1 MQVKITRMTTMVIHQ
16 RITRVRK
23 HKGMS
28 QKEFSAMIGVSQS
41 YLSEVENGKSK
52 PSLELLSGIV
62 NRFSDINADWLLTGR
77 GAMQNPP
84 PEGEP
89 SDDARIAELIEQ
101 LTPPQRQVVL
111 ALTNELLKSNH

>member
-1 MQVKITRMTTMVIHQ
+1 MVIHQ

-28 QKEFSAMIGVSQS
+28 QKEFSTTIGVSQS
-41 YLSEVENGKSK
+41 YLSEVESGKSK

-62 NRFSDINADWLLTGR
+62 NRFNDINADWLLTGR
-77 GAMQNPP
+77 GAMQNPL
-84 PEGEP
+84 PEGIA
-89 SDDARIAELIEQ
+89 SNDDPKIAELIEQ
-101 LTPPQRQVVL
+101 LTPHQRQVVL

>member
-1 MQVKITRMTTMVIHQ
+1 MTTMVIYQ

-28 QKEFSAMIGVSQS
+28 QKEFSAIIGVSQS

-52 PSLELLSGIV
+52 PSLELLSGIA
-62 NRFSDINADWLLTGR
+62 NRFNDINADWLLTGR
-77 GAMQNPP
+77 GEMQNSLP
-84 PEGEP
+84 
-89 SDDARIAELIEQ
+89 IKELANDFEIVQRIEQ
-101 LTPPQRQVVL
+101 LTPNQRQMVL

>member
-1 MQVKITRMTTMVIHQ
+1 MTTMVIHQ

-28 QKEFSAMIGVSQS
+28 QKEFSTTIGISQS
-41 YLSEVENGKSK
+41 YLSEVESGKSK

-77 GAMQNPP
+77 GEMQNLSPT
-84 PEGEP
+84 EGLA
-89 SDDARIAELIEQ
+89 DDFKIVQRIEQ
-101 LTPPQRQVVL
+101 LTPNQRQMVL

>member
-1 MQVKITRMTTMVIHQ
+1 MTTMVIHQ

-28 QKEFSAMIGVSQS
+28 QKEFSAIIGVSQS

-62 NRFSDINADWLLTGR
+62 NRFNDINADWLLTGR
-77 GAMQNPP
+77 GEMQNSLPT
-84 PEGEP
+84 E
-89 SDDARIAELIEQ
+89 ELANDFEIIQRIEQ
-101 LTPPQRQVVL
+101 LTPNQRQMVL